1 MEVIDMNIKS
11 VWSLIRE
18 TFQEWSQDKA
28 TRMAAAL
35 AYFTIF
41 SMAPIIIIVIAVAG
55 MIIGDNELIRQQ
67 ILTQVEETVGAQAAG
82 TVGTI
87 IDQVAQPESTIWA
100 TIIGVGALLLGATG
114 VVIQLQDSLNT
125 IWEVKPREDRG
136 IKGIIRDRVLS
147 FAMILGLAFILLV
160 ALVINT
166 FLSVAINFIDDFLPG
181 GGVIWQIVS
190 FVISLLVISIVFGM
204 IFKILPD
211 VEIQWSDVTIGA
223 LVTAVLF
230 MIGMQVLSLYLGGGA
245 IASTYGAAGSL
256 VVILVWVFYSAQIL
270 FFGAEFTQV
279 YARRHGSQIEPSEH
293 ARRISEREREN
304 EGIPHRPDQVRER
317 AREQPSLQGTMIPVV
332 GQQPEIHRQPVERV
346 RYDPPNPRT
355 VVPVITLGLAAGI
368 YTIQKVVRRLIR

>member
-1 MEVIDMNIKS
+1 MEVFDMNFKS
-11 VWSLIRE
+11 IGSLIKA

-41 SMAPIIIIVIAVAG
+41 SMAPILIIVIAVVG
-55 MIIGDNELIRQQ
+55 LFIGDDMVVRQQ
-67 ILTQVEETVGAQAAG
+67 ILAQVEDTVGAQAAG

-87 IDQVAQPESTIWA
+87 IDQIAQPESSIWA

-136 IKGIIRDRVLS
+136 VKGIIRDRVLS

-166 FLSVAINFIDDFLPG
+166 FLSVAVGFLNGFLPG
-181 GGVIWQIVS
+181 EGIILQIVN
-190 FVISLLVISIVFGM
+190 FVVSLLVITLVFAM

-211 VEIQWSDVTIGA
+211 VNIEWKDVWIGA
-223 LVTAVLF
+223 LVTAALF
-230 MIGMQVLSLYLGGGA
+230 MIGMQILSLYLGGGA
-245 IASTYGAAGSL
+245 ITSTYGAAGSL

-279 YARRHGSQIEPSEH
+279 YARRHGSQIEPSAN

-304 EGIPHRPDQVRER
+304 EGIPHRPDQIQER
-317 AREQPSLQGTMIPVV
+317 PSEQTALQGTMIPVV
-332 GQQPEIHRQPVERV
+332 GQQPEIHRQPRERV
-346 RYDPPNPRT
+346 RYDPPKPGT

-368 YTIQKVVRRLIR
+368 YTVQRVVRKLIR